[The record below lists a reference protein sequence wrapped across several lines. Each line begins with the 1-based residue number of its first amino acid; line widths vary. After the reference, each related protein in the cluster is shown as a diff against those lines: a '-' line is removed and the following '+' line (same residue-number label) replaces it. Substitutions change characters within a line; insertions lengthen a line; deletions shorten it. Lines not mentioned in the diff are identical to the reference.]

1 MHGYLKSLVQS
12 EHNTDGD
19 SQEMEQNNDEY
30 QSKEHEMIQD
40 QNQIGK
46 FYEPS
51 LPEKFEIN
59 NMSNKN

>member
-1 MHGYLKSLVQS
+1 
-12 EHNTDGD
+12 
-19 SQEMEQNNDEY
+19 MEQNNDEY

-40 QNQIGK
+40 QNQIWK